1 MGELARL
8 FNGERKIGCDLEV
21 IPLENWRRNELYD
34 QTGLHW
40 VNPSP
45 NLRSLTE
52 ALLYPGVGL
61 LETTN
66 VSMGRGTDRPFE
78 WVGAPW
84 IDGAKLAAALTKE
97 DLPGVRFVPGRQ
109 TPASS
114 VFKGKECDGVQILVD
129 DWSRFRPVRTGVA
142 MACALRRLY
151 PNDWQADRYDRLLGS
166 AATLAGL
173 KQGANWH
180 KLEMGW
186 QTELTRFR
194 ERRQPYLLY
203 MR

>member
-1 MGELARL
+1 
-8 FNGERKIGCDLEV
+8 
-21 IPLENWRRNELYD
+21 
-34 QTGLHW
+34 
-40 VNPSP
+40 
-45 NLRSLTE
+45 
-52 ALLYPGVGL
+52 
-61 LETTN
+61 
-66 VSMGRGTDRPFE
+66 
-78 WVGAPW
+78 
-84 IDGAKLAAALTKE
+84 
-97 DLPGVRFVPGRQ
+97 
-109 TPASS
+109 
-114 VFKGKECDGVQILVD
+114 VD